1 MAPKEDLNL
10 PEGEQAE
17 AKDTEPSVE
26 AAEPVASSNREEDHG
41 ASTAEIN
48 LVTEKGATSME
59 EASTSETRNIAAE
72 ISALLDAPEEAD
84 EVFNAE
90 EDVSAVTLRKRL
102 TKGISEEENPERRD
116 SCFLTEIDENA
127 DDEVFNAEDVVRNID
142 SIDNFLLNQDKASE
156 QKVGM
161 ENEEV
166 DETETLGMIEDED
179 KSITI
184 DNTEEEEKQPEE
196 VHTPAS
202 IVDTILAAARSAS
215 VEQTKEEEQDPSI
228 DNEET
233 DLSAEKEENTEKLE
247 ETVAQDS
254 ETVDHKEKVV
264 PAELMEAAHSIVDSV
279 LEKAKA
285 IVIEKTAQNT
295 APESRVEI
303 IVSKSP
309 EQDISDTPV
318 TEALD
323 SACEEIKEQDVI
335 VEVTEPQEMSAVAES
350 TEPEIENLGSMEKTI
365 EAQTTEDAQLEEP
378 IEDAQ
383 LAEPI
388 EDSPATEEKTEAPT
402 PIIVINQDSVEI
414 EEIIN
419 FSPEEEIHEAIE
431 EPMPIEDSHPIENQT
446 VPDLVEDLAV
456 KTEKVENQDRTTD
469 EFVAAQT
476 DPTENICEEIT
487 GHSVL
492 EQASNTPEYIEEVG
506 NIEKSEELKE
516 SHVEAKDFM
525 DDIKKEFNDVFVDAK
540 SLENDETTVTSTS
553 AKLYSALNTLPLG
566 ELSLAT
572 LVIFLALIMFNY

>member
-127 DDEVFNAEDVVRNID
+127 DDE
-142 SIDNFLLNQDKASE
+142 DKASE

-233 DLSAEKEENTEKLE
+233 DLSAKKEENTEKLE

-309 EQDISDTPV
+309 EQDISDTHV

-323 SACEEIKEQDVI
+323 SASEEIKEQDVI

-419 FSPEEEIHEAIE
+419 FSPEEEIPEAIE

>member
-1 MAPKEDLNL
+1 MGKEDLNL

-26 AAEPVASSNREEDHG
+26 AAEPVASANIEEDHG

-59 EASTSETRNIAAE
+59 GASTSETRNIAAE

-90 EDVSAVTLRKRL
+90 QDVSAVTLRKRL
-102 TKGISEEENPERRD
+102 TKGISEEENSERRD

-161 ENEEV
+161 EKEEEPKV
-166 DETETLGMIEDED
+166 DEMEIIGMIEDED
-179 KSITI
+179 KSITN
-184 DNTEEEEKQPEE
+184 DNTEAIITEEEEKQAEE

-215 VEQTKEEEQDPSI
+215 VEQTKEEEQDPSLE
-228 DNEET
+228 NEET
-233 DLSAEKEENTEKLE
+233 EVSEEKEENIDVVESTIENKIEPEKLE
-247 ETVAQDS
+247 EAVAKGN

-264 PAELMEAAHSIVDSV
+264 PAELVEAAHSIVDSV

-295 APESRVEI
+295 APESMVEI

-309 EQDISDTPV
+309 EQDISDTHV
-318 TEALD
+318 TEALVAA
-323 SACEEIKEQDVI
+323 SEEIKEQNVT
-335 VEVTEPQEMSAVAES
+335 VEDTEPEELSTVTEC
-350 TEPEIENLGSMEKTI
+350 TEPEIENLGSI
-365 EAQTTEDAQLEEP
+365 EETKDAQLE
-378 IEDAQ
+378 
-383 LAEPI
+383 EPI

-414 EEIIN
+414 EDIIN
-419 FSPEEEIHEAIE
+419 SSPEEETHEAIE
-431 EPMPIEDSHPIENQT
+431 EPIPISDSHPIENQA

-456 KTEKVENQDRTTD
+456 KAEKVENQDYTTD
-469 EFVAAQT
+469 EFIAAQT
-476 DPTENICEEIT
+476 ELTENICEEIISST
-487 GHSVL
+487 DI
-492 EQASNTPEYIEEVG
+492 EQATNTPDDIEVVG
-506 NIEKSEELKE
+506 KIENSEEMKE
-516 SHVEAKDFM
+516 NHVE
-525 DDIKKEFNDVFVDAK
+525 
-540 SLENDETTVTSTS
+540 
-553 AKLYSALNTLPLG
+553 
-566 ELSLAT
+566 
-572 LVIFLALIMFNY
+572 

>member
-1 MAPKEDLNL
+1 MGKEDLNL

-26 AAEPVASSNREEDHG
+26 ANEPVASANIEEDNG

-59 EASTSETRNIAAE
+59 GASTSETRNIAAE

-90 EDVSAVTLRKRL
+90 QDVSAVTLRKRL
-102 TKGISEEENPERRD
+102 TKRISEEENSERRD

-142 SIDNFLLNQDKASE
+142 SIDNFLLNEDKASE

-161 ENEEV
+161 KKEEEPKA
-166 DETETLGMIEDED
+166 DEMEIIGMIEDE
-179 KSITI
+179 
-184 DNTEEEEKQPEE
+184 EKQAEE

-215 VEQTKEEEQDPSI
+215 VEQTKEEEKDPSL

-233 DLSAEKEENTEKLE
+233 EVSEEKEENIDVVESTILNKTEPEKLE
-247 ETVAQDS
+247 EAVAKDS
-254 ETVDHKEKVV
+254 ETVDHKEKAV
-264 PAELMEAAHSIVDSV
+264 PAELVEAAHSIVDSV

-295 APESRVEI
+295 APESMVEI

-309 EQDISDTPV
+309 EQDVSDTHV
-318 TEALD
+318 TEARVAASED
-323 SACEEIKEQDVI
+323 IKEQNVT
-335 VEVTEPQEMSAVAES
+335 VEDTEPQELSTVTEC
-350 TEPEIENLGSMEKTI
+350 TEPEIENLGSI
-365 EAQTTEDAQLEEP
+365 EETKDAQLE
-378 IEDAQ
+378 
-383 LAEPI
+383 EPI

-414 EEIIN
+414 EDIIN
-419 FSPEEEIHEAIE
+419 SSPEEEIHGAIE
-431 EPMPIEDSHPIENQT
+431 EPIPIDDSHPIENQA

-456 KTEKVENQDRTTD
+456 KAEKVENQDFTTD
-469 EFVAAQT
+469 EFAAAQT
-476 DPTENICEEIT
+476 EPTETISEEIISHT
-487 GHSVL
+487 VI
-492 EQASNTPEYIEEVG
+492 EQATNTPDDIEVVDKVE
-506 NIEKSEELKE
+506 NLEEMKE
-516 SHVEAKDFM
+516 SHVEANNFM
-525 DDIKKEFNDVFVDAK
+525 DDIKKEFNDVFVDAN
-540 SLENDETTVTSTS
+540 SLENDETTVSCTS
-553 AKLYSALNTLPLG
+553 AKLYSALNCLPLG
-566 ELSLAT
+566 ELALAT
-572 LVIFLALIMFNY
+572 LAIFLALIMFNY

>member
-10 PEGEQAE
+10 PDGEQAE

-26 AAEPVASSNREEDHG
+26 AAEPVASANREEDHG

-127 DDEVFNAEDVVRNID
+127 DDE
-142 SIDNFLLNQDKASE
+142 DKASE
-156 QKVGM
+156 QKVSM

-215 VEQTKEEEQDPSI
+215 VEQTKKEEQDPSI
-228 DNEET
+228 DDEET
-233 DLSAEKEENTEKLE
+233 DLSAEKEENSEKLE

-254 ETVDHKEKVV
+254 ETVEVV

-285 IVIEKTAQNT
+285 IVIEKTA
-295 APESRVEI
+295 PESMVEI

-309 EQDISDTPV
+309 EQDISDTHV

-323 SACEEIKEQDVI
+323 SASEEIKQQDVI
-335 VEVTEPQEMSAVAES
+335 VEVTEPQEMSSVAES

-365 EAQTTEDAQLEEP
+365 EAQTTEDAQLKEPMEDAQLEEP
-378 IEDAQ
+378 IEDY
-383 LAEPI
+383 
-388 EDSPATEEKTEAPT
+388 PATEEKTEAPT

-419 FSPEEEIHEAIE
+419 FSPEEDIHEAIE
-431 EPMPIEDSHPIENQT
+431 EPMPIEDSHPIGNQT
-446 VPDLVEDLAV
+446 VPDLVEDFAV

-492 EQASNTPEYIEEVG
+492 EQASNKPEYIEEVG

-540 SLENDETTVTSTS
+540 SLENDETTVTCTS
-553 AKLYSALNTLPLG
+553 AKLYRALNTLPLG

>member
-309 EQDISDTPV
+309 EQDISDTHV

-323 SACEEIKEQDVI
+323 SASEEIKEQDVI

-572 LVIFLALIMFNY
+572 LVIFLALVMFNY

>member
-102 TKGISEEENPERRD
+102 TKGISEEENPERRN

-127 DDEVFNAEDVVRNID
+127 DDE
-142 SIDNFLLNQDKASE
+142 DKASE

-202 IVDTILAAARSAS
+202 IVDTILAAARSIS

-295 APESRVEI
+295 VPESMVEI

-323 SACEEIKEQDVI
+323 SACEEIKQQDVI
-335 VEVTEPQEMSAVAES
+335 LEVTEPQEMSAVAES

-383 LAEPI
+383 LEEPF

-419 FSPEEEIHEAIE
+419 FSQEKEIHEAIE

-469 EFVAAQT
+469 EFVAAHT

>member
-1 MAPKEDLNL
+1 MGKEDLNL

-26 AAEPVASSNREEDHG
+26 AAEPAASANIEEDHG

-48 LVTEKGATSME
+48 LVTEKGATSMDG
-59 EASTSETRNIAAE
+59 ASTSETRNIAAE

-102 TKGISEEENPERRD
+102 TKGISEEENSERRD

-161 ENEEV
+161 EKEEEPKV
-166 DETETLGMIEDED
+166 DEMEIIGMIEDKD
-179 KSITI
+179 KSITN
-184 DNTEEEEKQPEE
+184 DNTEAIITEEEEKQVEE

-215 VEQTKEEEQDPSI
+215 VEQTKEEEQDPSL

-233 DLSAEKEENTEKLE
+233 EVSEEKEENIDVVESTIENKIEPEKLE
-247 ETVAQDS
+247 EALAQDS
-254 ETVDHKEKVV
+254 KTVDHKEKVV

-285 IVIEKTAQNT
+285 IVIEKTAQTT
-295 APESRVEI
+295 APESMVEI

-309 EQDISDTPV
+309 EQDISDTHV
-318 TEALD
+318 TEAFIAA
-323 SACEEIKEQDVI
+323 SEEIKEQYVT
-335 VEVTEPQEMSAVAES
+335 VEDTKPQEMSTVTEC
-350 TEPEIENLGSMEKTI
+350 TEPEIENLGSIKETI
-365 EAQTTEDAQLEEP
+365 EDQTTKDTQLEEP

-383 LAEPI
+383 LEDPI
-388 EDSPATEEKTEAPT
+388 EDSPSTEEKTEAPT

-414 EEIIN
+414 DDIIN
-419 FSPEEEIHEAIE
+419 SSTEEEIHEAIE
-431 EPMPIEDSHPIENQT
+431 EPIPIDDSHPIENQA
-446 VPDLVEDLAV
+446 VPDLVEDLAL
-456 KTEKVENQDRTTD
+456 KAEKVENQDYTND
-469 EFVAAQT
+469 EFTAAQT
-476 DPTENICEEIT
+476 EPTENICEEIISHT
-487 GHSVL
+487 VM
-492 EQASNTPEYIEEVG
+492 EQSTNTP
-506 NIEKSEELKE
+506 
-516 SHVEAKDFM
+516 
-525 DDIKKEFNDVFVDAK
+525 DDIKKEFNDVFVDAN
-540 SLENDETTVTSTS
+540 SLENDEITVSSTS
-553 AKLYSALNTLPLG
+553 AKLYSALNCLPLG
-566 ELSLAT
+566 ELALAT
-572 LVIFLALIMFNY
+572 LAIFLALIMFNY